1 MTNMQNNIETI
12 LKSNSIIPVVTIQ
25 NETEID
31 SIYNKLMK
39 NGIRCVEITLR
50 TDYAFKAIS
59 EFKNRYGNEFKV
71 GVGTVINK
79 VQVDKCIELNV
90 DFMVS
95 PGLTPD
101 LAEALHESKIAF
113 LPGAVTPSEII
124 KGQELGVQFFKFFPA
139 NLFGGLETLKTYESV
154 FKGVKFC
161 PTGGVNESNYN
172 DFLKLENVISVGG
185 TWVLK

>member
-1 MTNMQNNIETI
+1 MQNNIESI
-12 LKSNSIIPVVTIQ
+12 LQSNSIIPVVTIQ

-31 SIYNKLMK
+31 SIYTKLMK
-39 NGIRCVEITLR
+39 NGIRCIEITLR
-50 TDYAFKAIS
+50 TDYAFQAIA

-101 LAEALHESKIAF
+101 LIPGDQINPASSNCEGFNSHSSPSSKVVRALCRLLSDSLMI
-113 LPGAVTPSEII
+113 G
-124 KGQELGVQFFKFFPA
+124 
-139 NLFGGLETLKTYESV
+139 
-154 FKGVKFC
+154 
-161 PTGGVNESNYN
+161 PTVVAR
-172 DFLKLENVISVGG
+172 L
-185 TWVLK
+185 